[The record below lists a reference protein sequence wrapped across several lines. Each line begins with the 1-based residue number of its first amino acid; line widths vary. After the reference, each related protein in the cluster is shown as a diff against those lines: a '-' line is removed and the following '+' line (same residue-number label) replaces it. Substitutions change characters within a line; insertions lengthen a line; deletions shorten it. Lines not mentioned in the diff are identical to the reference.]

1 MRIGRFLTT
10 AVTGVLVCKPA
21 LKYGQHVRIG
31 GALKQFAIAESHCG
45 STGQPPGLPNMRIN
59 TPMHSHNSSMLAPG
73 ERRPQ
78 NDPQIARA
86 YLRYVLIVAHS
97 IHKLFCSRR
106 A

>member
-1 MRIGRFLTT
+1 
-10 AVTGVLVCKPA
+10 
-21 LKYGQHVRIG
+21 
-31 GALKQFAIAESHCG
+31 
-45 STGQPPGLPNMRIN
+45 MRIN